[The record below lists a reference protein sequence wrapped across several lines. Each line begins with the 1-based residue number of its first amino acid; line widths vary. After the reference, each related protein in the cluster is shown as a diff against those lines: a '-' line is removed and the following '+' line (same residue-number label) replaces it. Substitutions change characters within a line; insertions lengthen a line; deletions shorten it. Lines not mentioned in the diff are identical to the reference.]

1 MEPANGGRVLG
12 GTEQSWSRAVPGGT
26 GTAVLAFLTT
36 KSPNSAALQTA
47 LHTLQ
52 TNHPILRSRLRNNP
66 SSPAA
71 ATIVTADKPFVAVTE
86 YNLLHTL
93 NILESTENNK
103 FYSSPLQLILEH
115 ELNNNL
121 FSSSDD
127 DIDDMLFATTYALP
141 EEKWA
146 MVLRLHVAA
155 CDRTTAVSLLKEL
168 LTLVGPKNQ
177 EQEDTT
183 SSWMEEGSGGVG
195 LAIEKMIPGGKNK
208 KSMWAR
214 GVNMVGYSL
223 GSFRLTNLKF
233 VDAKSP
239 RRSRVVRLQLDRDQS
254 RQLLD
259 GCEKAGI
266 KLCGA
271 LAAAG
276 MIAATHSMRKNLKY
290 NGGADSTKQRKFG
303 VVTLTDCRSILE
315 PSLSPH
321 HFGFYHSAIMNS
333 HVLKTTPHNLW
344 EVAQKAYAAF
354 KSYKDSHRQFTD
366 MADVNFLMTT
376 ALENPSLTPS
386 SALRTSLMSVFE
398 DTVVDNSSSLPGS
411 DRDEIGVVDYMGCA
425 SVHGI
430 GPSIAVFDTV
440 REGKLDC
447 VCVYPSPLHSRE
459 QMEEFVEKM
468 KSALIGG

>member
-1 MEPANGGRVLG
+1 MEAGNGGRVLG
-12 GTEQSWSRAVPGGT
+12 GTEQSCSRAVAGGT
-26 GTAVLAFLTT
+26 GTAVLAILTT

-52 TNHPILRSRLRNNP
+52 TNHPILRSRLRHNP

-71 ATIVTADKPFVAVTE
+71 ATIVTAEHPFVAVTE
-86 YNLLHTL
+86 YNLSHTL
-93 NILESTENNK
+93 NIIENNNDE
-103 FYSSPLQLILEH
+103 FDSPPLQLILEH
-115 ELNNNL
+115 ELNNNQ

-127 DIDDMLFATTYALP
+127 DLDDMLFATTYALP

-146 MVLRLHVAA
+146 MVLRLHVVA
-155 CDRTTAVSLLKEL
+155 CDRTTTVSLLKEL
-168 LTLVGPKNQ
+168 LSLVGTKDQ
-177 EQEDTT
+177 EKDETT
-183 SSWMEEGSGGVG
+183 SSWVEEGSGGVG
-195 LAIEKMIPGGKNK
+195 LAIEKLVPSGKNK
-208 KSMWAR
+208 KSIWAR
-214 GVNMVGYSL
+214 GINMVGYSL
-223 GSFRLTNLKF
+223 GSFRLTNLTF

-239 RRSRVVRLQLDRDQS
+239 TRSRVVRLQLDRDQT
-254 RQLLD
+254 QKLLD
-259 GCEKAGI
+259 GCQTAGI

-271 LAAAG
+271 LTAAG
-276 MIAATHSMRKNLKY
+276 MIAATQNMMKNVNN
-290 NGGADSTKQRKFG
+290 NGGNDNKQRKFG

-321 HFGFYHSAIMNS
+321 HFGFYHSAIMNT
-333 HVLKTTPHNLW
+333 HVIKTTPQNLW
-344 EVAQKAYAAF
+344 EVAQKAYGAF
-354 KSYKDSHRQFTD
+354 KSYKDSNRQFTD
-366 MADVNFLMTT
+366 MADINFMMTT

-398 DTVVDNSSSLPGS
+398 DTVVDSYSSSGLD
-411 DRDEIGVVDYMGCA
+411 DRDEVGVVDYMGCA

-468 KSALIGG
+468 KSVLIGG